1 MIPKIIQYSHQGRIA
16 IRVEVTVSAR
26 AEVAV
31 AARVGVVVAYG
42 VVVVVVDGVIA
53 TRAEVS
59 VVAGGV

>member
-16 IRVEVTVSAR
+16 IRVG
-26 AEVAV
+26 VA
-31 AARVGVVVAYG
+31 VAYG
-42 VVVVVVDGVIA
+42 VEVVVVDGIIA